1 MKTRAIIIISILIA
15 GAIILVYTGK
25 KGADL
30 PQTKT
35 IVGLNAPEVSL
46 RDNSGNTYTLSALK
60 GSVLFINFWASWC
73 APCKAEMPSIQAL
86 YARFRDEKRFRMLTI
101 LYNDDYSKAVNYM
114 KENRLHFPLLTD
126 PDGKTAGAYGITGV
140 PETYIVD
147 KKGILKK
154 RVLGPEDWNSPRN
167 IAFIS
172 GLINE

>member
-15 GAIILVYTGK
+15 GAIILIYTSK

-35 IVGLNAPEVSL
+35 IVGLNAPEL
-46 RDNSGNTYTLSALK
+46 ELKDNTGNIYTLSALK
-60 GSVLFINFWASWC
+60 GTVLFINFWASWC
-73 APCKAEMPSIQAL
+73 EPCKTEMPSIQAL
-86 YARFRDEKRFRMLTI
+86 YDRFKEDKRFRMLTV

-114 KENRLHFPLLTD
+114 KDHGLQFPLLTD
-126 PDGKTAGAYGITGV
+126 SDGKTAGAYGITGV

-154 RVLGPEDWNSPRN
+154 RVLGPEDWNSPQN
-167 IAFIS
+167 IAFITR
-172 GLINE
+172 LINE

>member
-1 MKTRAIIIISILIA
+1 MKTRALIIISILIA
-15 GAIILVYTGK
+15 GVIILIYTGK

-35 IVGLNAPEVSL
+35 IVGLNTPEVSL
-46 RDNSGNTYTLSALK
+46 KDNSGNIYNLSALK
-60 GSVLFINFWASWC
+60 GRVLFINFWASWC

-86 YARFRDEKRFRMLTI
+86 YARFRDEKRFRVLTV
-101 LYNDDYSKAVNYM
+101 LYNDEYSKAVNYM
-114 KENRLHFPLLTD
+114 KDNRLQFPLLTD

-172 GLINE
+172 SLLNE